1 MATKKVSRRKGKTR
15 SATKLPV
22 VKKKAAKKKV
32 TKKKASKGTVRKTF
46 LKSSVKKL
54 GPEHRFTELERKMRE
69 VAYVLNGMT
78 LDEIKQLKNIEVAAD
93 DEECFVI
100 SQEIGEGITIDG
112 IMTSVWIKWLISG
125 TFDDVD

>member
-22 VKKKAAKKKV
+22 VKKKAAKKK
-32 TKKKASKGTVRKTF
+32 ASKGTVRKTF
-46 LKSSVKKL
+46 LKSSAKKL
-54 GPEHRFTELERKMRE
+54 GPEYRFTELERKMRE